1 MRRGLISWSKEEVPD
16 AAMGKRVTRIQE
28 RMREEQFDAVIAY
41 TSFARPSAVSWLTHF
56 VPYWNDA
63 LVVVFPQGLPLMLA
77 AFSKRVEPWIRE
89 VSRVGDVIMTP
100 NLGKGTVDM
109 LKERIP
115 ALAAGRAKIGLI
127 ERDELPWP
135 IAEAFD
141 QAGIG
146 SALVDFTAQ
155 FAALRQPA
163 DDSEIGLAQHAL
175 AIANKSFAAM
185 PAGAKQ
191 ASQVLS
197 VIDSIARLDG
207 AEEVHLKVAPDLA
220 ADAVLQRLENDVRL
234 GARHAIGISLGYKSV
249 WVRTMRCIAE
259 KPPASWA
266 AAQAWFEQAALQ
278 LNAGNI
284 SAGPATA
291 GLAGKLSAWTVEA
304 CVVGAPLSTIA
315 YGGTTGTH
323 SVRSLPDGALAVLT
337 VQADLA
343 DGPWHGAATV
353 VLAKG
358 AAKTR
363 LLTAK

>member
-16 AAMGKRVTRIQE
+16 AAMEERVVRTQE
-28 RMREEQFDAVIAY
+28 RMRAEKFDAVIAY
-41 TSFARPSAVSWLTHF
+41 TSFARPCAVSWLTHF

-63 LVVVFPQGLPLMLA
+63 LVVVFPQGLPLLLA

-100 NLGKGTVDM
+100 NLGKGVIDM
-109 LKERIP
+109 LKERLP
-115 ALAAGRAKIGLI
+115 ALANGRAKIGLI

-135 IAEAFD
+135 IAESFD

-163 DDSEIGLAQHAL
+163 DASEIGLAQRAL
-175 AIANKSFAAM
+175 AIADKSFAAM

-197 VIDSIARLDG
+197 AIDSVARLAG
-207 AEEVHLKVAPDLA
+207 AEEVHLKVAPDLDA
-220 ADAVLQRLENDVRL
+220 SAVLQRIEHDARL
-234 GARHAIGISLGYKSV
+234 GARYVVALSLGYKSV
-249 WVRTMRCIAE
+249 WVRTLRCIAAR
-259 KPPASWA
+259 PPAAWA

-278 LNAGNI
+278 LDASNLA
-284 SAGPATA
+284 AGPATTS
-291 GLAGKLSAWTVEA
+291 LAGKLTAWTVEA
-304 CVVGAPLSTIA
+304 CVGGEPLSPIA
-315 YGGTTGTH
+315 YGGATGNH
-323 SVRSLPDGALAVLT
+323 SVRSLPGGSLAICT

-343 DGPWHGAATV
+343 DGPWHGALTLV
-353 VLAKG
+353 LGKDGSKTRVLA
-358 AAKTR
+358 AR
-363 LLTAK
+363 